1 MPTAPTVKLVF
12 EMAIVRNIQNND
24 LYRYLGGNK
33 FRNVR
38 TGAEG
43 AVDDEAAQK
52 IFRINLEA
60 TEFLNEYPIVEE
72 MIKTLNLKFDNNLK
86 SEK

>member
-1 MPTAPTVKLVF
+1 
-12 EMAIVRNIQNND
+12 MAICRNLQNND

-43 AVDDEAAQK
+43 AVDDETAQK

-60 TEFLNEYPIVEE
+60 TAILNEYPVVEE
-72 MIKTLNLKFDNNLK
+72 LIKILNLKFDNNLK
-86 SEK
+86 SEP